1 MMQLQLIMTL
11 QIEAIPV
18 QQPSSS
24 NKAKNDS
31 ISLNQSI
38 WMVLLVGA
46 EAAAHPL
53 SEKFILHGLV

>member
-1 MMQLQLIMTL
+1 MQLQLIMTL

-24 NKAKNDS
+24 HKAKNDS
-31 ISLNQSI
+31 IPKSI
-38 WMVLLVGA
+38 NLMLLLVGA

-53 SEKFILHGLV
+53 SQKFILHGLV